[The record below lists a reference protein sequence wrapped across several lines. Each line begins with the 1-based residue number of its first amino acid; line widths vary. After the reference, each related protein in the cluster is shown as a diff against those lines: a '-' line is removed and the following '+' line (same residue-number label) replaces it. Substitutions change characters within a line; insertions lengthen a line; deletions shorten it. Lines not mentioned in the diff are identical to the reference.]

1 MTLSDSTVHTL
12 TRIAVPHGQGRA
24 RGLGAADLGVHG
36 VEMDNLV
43 GLGLPVVP
51 GLTIPVGA
59 GEELANRETA
69 GVAID
74 LLEKL
79 AVRGIW
85 PAVRTERRPMLM
97 HLGCSAAVP
106 VSALPPAISVIGL
119 SRATSTPSST

>member
-1 MTLSDSTVHTL
+1 MTLSDSAVHTL

-24 RGLGAADLGVHG
+24 RGLTAAELGVHG

-59 GEELANRETA
+59 GEELAHRETA

-74 LLEKL
+74 LLEK
-79 AVRGIW
+79 
-85 PAVRTERRPMLM
+85 
-97 HLGCSAAVP
+97 
-106 VSALPPAISVIGL
+106 
-119 SRATSTPSST
+119 